1 MSFLYKLLSK
11 ARGAPILTSSTSFG
25 LLMPAS
31 CLTKQLLYDDSVNW
45 SEVARYG
52 VYGALLHG
60 PLVHCW
66 MGLMARSG
74 LPILAKVCT
83 DQFVFAPVIGTSFFL
98 GLAVLDGKRDGLMAL
113 WQEKVPAAWATGLCV
128 WPLLAGVSYTWVP
141 MHLRPPF
148 ISVCS
153 FFWFIF
159 MAHLR
164 SQTDPWEPPTLRL
177 FKYLVVQSKTF

>member
-1 MSFLYKLLSK
+1 MQVRSVWCSSARPLSTLLDGTYGQVWQNMCKSK
-11 ARGAPILTSSTSFG
+11 ECK
-25 LLMPAS
+25 
-31 CLTKQLLYDDSVNW
+31 CLFF
-45 SEVARYG
+45 
-52 VYGALLHG
+52 
-60 PLVHCW
+60 
-66 MGLMARSG
+66 RSG

-148 ISVCS
+148 ISVCRYMVCRVGCVL
-153 FFWFIF
+153 I
-159 MAHLR
+159 
-164 SQTDPWEPPTLRL
+164 
-177 FKYLVVQSKTF
+177 